1 MDDDLD
7 NQAQAY
13 DPIVEEFAT
22 WAPSPARRPPGPS
35 SSKTRFHARKTSR
48 RYEDYLDSQI
58 TATDMYYLEDIH
70 RARYLVELG

>member
-1 MDDDLD
+1 LT
-7 NQAQAY
+7 
-13 DPIVEEFAT
+13 PLAT
-22 WAPSPARRPPGPS
+22 P
-35 SSKTRFHARKTSR
+35 R